1 MTPFYFL
8 LTKQEILSGRGAQVE
23 SSRVREPRR
32 TALAVSG
39 FTVMGLVSGLSL
51 AKSFWL
57 RVLPGGV
64 RPVQPRWMPD
74 VRILG
79 GGRTC
84 GVSFLPFLNPSG
96 WWWLISSVFH
106 TRISC
111 CKTTLANGCYGAWPG
126 RAVSVSVLPLTTPC
140 WETSKS
146 RSFLG
151 TGAEVFFFCNFFLLC
166 MGVGLPNKAEVS
178 LYLI

>member
-8 LTKQEILSGRGAQVE
+8 LTKQEILSGRGAPVE

-39 FTVMGLVSGLSL
+39 FTVMGLVSRLSL

-57 RVLPGGV
+57 RVLPGGA
-64 RPVQPRWMPD
+64 RLVQPRWMPD

-79 GGRTC
+79 GCRTC
-84 GVSFLPFLNPSG
+84 GVSFWLFLNSSG
-96 WWWLISSVFH
+96 LWWLTSSVSH

-111 CKTTLANGCYGAWPG
+111 CKTTLANGYYGAWPG
-126 RAVSVSVLPLTTPC
+126 WAVSVSLLPLTPC